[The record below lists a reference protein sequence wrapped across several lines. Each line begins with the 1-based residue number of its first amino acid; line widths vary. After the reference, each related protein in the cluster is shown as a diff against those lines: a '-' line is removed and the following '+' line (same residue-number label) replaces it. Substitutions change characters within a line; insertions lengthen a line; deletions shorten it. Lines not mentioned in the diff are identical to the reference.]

1 MRQFRLNPLIL
12 AMAVALPSAAM
23 AQEAQDDAIEEVVVT
38 GSFRESLITSR
49 NIKRNSAGSV
59 DAIVASDIAEF
70 PDNNLA
76 ESMQRIPGV
85 AITRVGGEGRNI
97 TVRGLGPLF
106 TRVRVNGMESVSTT
120 GSTDAAN
127 GNNRNRVFDFNT
139 FSSDL
144 FSSLTVR
151 KTGSADTQEGSLG
164 ATVDLK
170 AAQPFD
176 YDEFVFTASGQLG
189 YNDLSEKTNP
199 SASFW

>member
-1 MRQFRLNPLIL
+1 MRQFRINPLML

-23 AQEAQDDAIEEVVVT
+23 AQEAPEDAIEEIVVT
-38 GSFRESLITSR
+38 GSFRDSLA
-49 NIKRNSAGSV
+49 NALNMKRNSAGAV

-76 ESMQRIPGV
+76 ESLQRIPGV

-127 GNNRNRVFDFNT
+127 GNNRNRNFDFNT

-151 KTGSADTQEGSLG
+151 KTGSADVQEGSLG

-176 YDEFVFTASGQLG
+176 FDGFTLTAAAQLG
-189 YNDLSEKTNP
+189 YN
-199 SASFW
+199 